1 MSPKFYSFLWVLY
14 FVLVGVMW
22 LAGALNQVAIVAFGF
37 VAFGVVFMGIMCVLP
52 GAVSHP
58 EPKKLKMKKLEK
70 AVRTAP
76 TKPAQAVS
84 GFSAY
89 RSA

>member
-14 FVLVGVMW
+14 FVAVAALW
-22 LAGALNQVAIVAFGF
+22 LAGVFTLLTTVVFGFIAFGF
-37 VAFGVVFMGIMCVLP
+37 VFMGMMCVLP

-58 EPKKLKMKKLEK
+58 HTESKSSRISSPSHGSVKVAH
-70 AVRTAP
+70 AVT
-76 TKPAQAVS
+76 T
-84 GFSAY
+84 Y